1 MAGKNE
7 EKNSTNRERRMSLYG
22 WMIVFIVIVNVII
35 CNYISMAR
43 VYVLVFVMCVYE
55 ARVLYVV
62 SRVYTTKRFGLSRVL
77 IFTMKGFQKICFLS
91 TLIKTQSRNRDET

>member
-1 MAGKNE
+1 
-7 EKNSTNRERRMSLYG
+7 
-22 WMIVFIVIVNVII
+22 
-35 CNYISMAR
+35 MAR
-43 VYVLVFVMCVYE
+43 VYVLVFVMCVCMSLYE

-91 TLIKTQSRNRDET
+91 TLIKTHSRNRDET